1 MKQFKNNVSV
11 KLLAMLYLS
20 IRQPDK
26 IKVVFNEWGRLLVRK
41 LYLRSQSASTKN
53 VTVVHDI
60 HGQQAYLL
68 TGRWGLR
75 ADVLSLYSI
84 SGQLLAE
91 IKQASFG
98 LVPRFHLFQNRQQV
112 GSVGLSLGFSREL
125 VYIRGLNWIIVGHGN
140 QNRYRIFQGR
150 RLVCDIQPV
159 EKSGFTVSELT
170 VNHEVDE
177 PLSLLLAAV
186 LNHYAHRGSQVP
198 LRSRLAQYWKS
209 KQAQLGNA

>member
-1 MKQFKNNVSV
+1 M
-11 KLLAMLYLS
+11 
-20 IRQPDK
+20 
-26 IKVVFNEWGRLLVRK
+26 RK

-53 VTVVHDI
+53 VTVVHNI

-125 VYIRGLNWIIVGHGN
+125 VYIRGLNWIVVGHGS

-170 VNHEVDE
+170 VNCEVDE